1 MTEHDNLPLVPD
13 PPEPELLEPELLDL
27 GADPM
32 ADLLGNMGGLDLG
45 SIMGAAQQMGAQMAE
60 AQAQLAVTEVIGSS
74 GSGLVK
80 ITSMGDGRFVAV
92 TIAPGA
98 IDPDDSSLLEDLI
111 LAALHDVAG
120 QVTALQNE
128 CAPMGGID
136 LGGLFGG

>member
-13 PPEPELLEPELLDL
+13 PLEP
-27 GADPM
+27 DPLEPDTDPL
-32 ADLLGNMGGLDLG
+32 AGLLGGMGGLDLG

-92 TIAPGA
+92 AVAPGA

-111 LAALHDVAG
+111 LAALHDVAS
-120 QVTALQNE
+120 QVTDLQSE
-128 CAPMGGID
+128 SSPMGGID